1 MGIWWA
7 DMKSKGGKNMART
20 LIRIDRNGT
29 KYWADDTCRRCGG
42 AGERS
47 EWYYTGMVCYEC
59 GGTGHSTPR
68 LEKEYTPEYAAK
80 LEGRRAERE
89 ARKLGYA
96 SADAMREARERE
108 AERLEAE
115 RREREEREAVARRAE
130 EERIRAEKARS
141 QYVGTVGEELK
152 ITAVYEG
159 SPYFERRS
167 FSGYGTERCYIH
179 RFRDESGNLII
190 WKSCSGFPILG
201 CNEGETVVVN
211 GKVKEH
217 SEYKDE
223 KQTIITRAKVKR
235 PA

>member
-1 MGIWWA
+1 
-7 DMKSKGGKNMART
+7 MARA
-20 LIRIDRNGT
+20 LIRIDKNGT

-47 EWYYTGMVCYEC
+47 EWYYTGLTCYEC

-80 LEGRRAERE
+80 LESRRLERE

-96 SADAMREARERE
+96 SADAMREAREAEAARKE
-108 AERLEAE
+108 AERKAEEDRAEAK
-115 RREREEREAVARRAE
+115 RKAE
-130 EERIRAEKARS
+130 EERIKAEKAKS
-141 QYVGTVGEELK
+141 QYVGTVGEKLTT
-152 ITAVYEG
+152 TATYEG

-167 FSGYGTERCYIH
+167 FSGYGTERVYIH
-179 RFRDESGNLII
+179 RFRDASGNLII

-201 CNEGETVVVN
+201 CNEGETLIVS
-211 GKVKEH
+211 GTVKEH

-223 KQTIITRAKVKR
+223 KQTFILRAKVKR